1 MAGVIPSCRSVDA
14 DACCEYTFRA
24 RLYQASASTLQQL
37 CDDAKQFCSGRK

>member
-24 RLYQASASTLQQL
+24 LFIPSVSVNAATTL
-37 CDDAKQFCSGRK
+37 